1 MAALV
6 ESLHI
11 GWMHD
16 RMNFKTKTVISFIVM
31 NYPGIF
37 CEFFSPLALKISLW
51 SRFRIIA
58 LFLDYIWLL
67 KFYVAIVIIVIG
79 PAFKNLNIS
88 IPFTMQI
95 TISVKKINKNNDIK
109 FCTGFLWF
117 VASATLPWLFATTDQ
132 QIAEVSV

>member
-1 MAALV
+1 M
-6 ESLHI
+6 
-11 GWMHD
+11 
-16 RMNFKTKTVISFIVM
+16 
-31 NYPGIF
+31 
-37 CEFFSPLALKISLW
+37 
-51 SRFRIIA
+51 
-58 LFLDYIWLL
+58 
-67 KFYVAIVIIVIG
+67 AIVIIVIG
-79 PAFKNLNIS
+79 PTFNNLNIS